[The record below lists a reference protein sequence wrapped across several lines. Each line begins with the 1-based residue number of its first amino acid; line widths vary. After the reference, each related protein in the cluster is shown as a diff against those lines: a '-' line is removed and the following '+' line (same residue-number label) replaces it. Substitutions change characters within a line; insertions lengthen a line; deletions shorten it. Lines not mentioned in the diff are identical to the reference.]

1 MILNFKLGKKNLI
14 NQWVLEEPVKKEDI
28 GIDPPGIKRGNKIL
42 DIFIAKEFA
51 QS

>member
-1 MILNFKLGKKNLI
+1 MGKGGTR
-14 NQWVLEEPVKKEDI
+14 KKEEI

-42 DIFIAKEFA
+42 DIFILKEFA